1 MGAYS
6 AYNVAESAPATW
18 RYDSRPSPLT
28 KPSNTTWR
36 PGEELAASGFV
47 AIVFYLFLDIN
58 IGIYRIFKKKQGL
71 YYWCML
77 LGTWGCLI
85 DAIAVVLKWFLLNSE
100 HIWPLYTLFVIAGW
114 TIYAPAQLLV
124 LYSRLHLVN
133 QSRRLQRCVL
143 ILIISASITMIIP
156 SWVLD
161 WQAFNPYNSHIS
173 ALYSPR
179 EAIIDR
185 CTQLGYTFIE
195 TIVSGI
201 YIFSLTKLLTLKS
214 SVRQR
219 RVMMDLIYIN
229 VIAISLDILT
239 VVLVFLNQ
247 LGISHPVQTFSYIV
261 KLKLEFI
268 VLNQLMAVAARGL
281 RKESFA
287 ERRYH
292 QGPLANGKD
301 SSGTTSGLPIEVP
314 DPESLDAQS
323 CGSAAEI
330 ELPSPTLSRAHRGA
344 NGLRS
349 TTSRGSADGGKLPTK
364 AKVKKR
370 SRNGNND
377 DIGEDTDEEI
387 GVHMW
392 EKHGKLV
399 MKVPWF
405 KM

>member
-1 MGAYS
+1 
-6 AYNVAESAPATW
+6 
-18 RYDSRPSPLT
+18 
-28 KPSNTTWR
+28 
-36 PGEELAASGFV
+36 
-47 AIVFYLFLDIN
+47 
-58 IGIYRIFKKKQGL
+58 
-71 YYWCML
+71 ML

-85 DAIAVVLKWFLLNSE
+85 DAIAVVLKWFLPNSE
-100 HIWPLYTLFVIAGW
+100 HIWPLYTLFLLAGW

-133 QSRRLQRCVL
+133 QNRKLQRGVL
-143 ILIISASITMIIP
+143 ILIISVSMIMIIP

-161 WQAFNPYNSHIS
+161 WPAFNPYNAHLS

-179 EAIIDR
+179 EAILDR

-201 YIFSLTKLLTLKS
+201 YIFSLTKLLNLKS
-214 SVRQR
+214 RVRQR
-219 RVMMDLIYIN
+219 RVMMDLIYVN
-229 VIAISLDILT
+229 VIAVSLDVLT

-281 RKESFA
+281 KKESFA

-292 QGPLANGKD
+292 HGSLPNGKV
-301 SSGTTSGLPIEVP
+301 SSGTTNELPIEVP

-323 CGSAAEI
+323 YESAAEI
-330 ELPSPTLSRAHRGA
+330 ELPSPTLSRVDRAS
-344 NGLRS
+344 NGLS
-349 TTSRGSADGGKLPTK
+349 SRTAQGKADGGKLPTK
-364 AKVKKR
+364 AKVKKH
-370 SRNGNND
+370 SRNGKNND
-377 DIGEDTDEEI
+377 NGEDTDEEI

-392 EKHGKLV
+392 EKNGKLV
-399 MKVPWF
+399 MEVPWF
-405 KM
+405 KMQSQA